1 MEIKIIEMS
10 PVDIDITR
18 LYFTIDSGNLQSVL
32 MNHSDLAN
40 INSVEKAIE
49 DLLMGKQYIGHTFT
63 IES

>member
-18 LYFTIDSGNLQSVL
+18 LYFTIDGGNLQSVL